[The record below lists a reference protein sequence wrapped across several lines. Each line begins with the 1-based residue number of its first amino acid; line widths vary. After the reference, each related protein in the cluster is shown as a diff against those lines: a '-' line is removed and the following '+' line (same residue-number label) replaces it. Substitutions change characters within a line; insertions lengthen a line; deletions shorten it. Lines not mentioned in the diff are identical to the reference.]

1 MAPDLGAVV
10 AKAVEM
16 ALNGD
21 RQMIKLILDLHISKP
36 AHVEDEG
43 GGKNQVNIL
52 VQNLTKTPS
61 TDVVVKEIIDVQPE
75 TPRHDGDPKEHAE
88 EHSVSTEASFDDSKQ

>member
-1 MAPDLGAVV
+1 MAPDLGGVV

-61 TDVVVKEIIDVQPE
+61 TDVVVKDITDVEPE
-75 TPRHDGDPKEHAE
+75 TPGSDGDAE
-88 EHSVSTEASFDDSKQ
+88 EHSEEHAERAETSLNDGK